1 MTWTGRLP
9 GLVIDFTLTVLL
21 AFFTVN
27 RYSPEFINADV
38 ILNSVM
44 SLQNITLFYW
54 GQNRVVNILPLVIY
68 PIRDPALNLYI
79 CLMTATM
86 VFYLLVWF
94 WADRLSKSNDSDE
107 HSAPGRRVIF
117 LSLST
122 IILLIFKPFAV
133 FEIVTW
139 HIEYTLSYLLLGV
152 AFFYYVEKRKS
163 SPAIFPVTVF
173 LMALAIGVNYST
185 IIPVLALAVGYVF
198 VKRRIDKVSL
208 VFGFLATGLFLSWIF
223 VSRLY
228 PGNGISYYGFHFAK
242 ITEYLPLAAA
252 NLLDAISLNN
262 ALVVIL
268 VACLLKILAIR
279 LSSEKALSDASRRG
293 APIMMLIVFSIV
305 WFLLF
310 STNTWVVANEFR
322 FRYFI
327 PVLFAGMILLSFVI
341 KDIVLL
347 LKTRRNH
354 ILSGVL
360 IAFLMLILAHPIVFP
375 RDYPIFKRF
384 DAVIPVDVDG
394 YAGDYWSV
402 WPAVMNDLLADK
414 NSSGFAYRAVG
425 NRENV
430 IRSLS
435 GNKRGSGKLV
445 IGCLKSSVDEC
456 HKQISGMIGHVTLD
470 NAELVGKDFRLLKM
484 SR

>member
-68 PIRDPALNLYI
+68 PIRDPALNLFA
-79 CLMTATM
+79 CLMMSTI
-86 VFYLLVWF
+86 VFYLLIWF

-107 HSAPGRRVIF
+107 RSALVRRAIF

-122 IILLIFKPFAV
+122 IILLIFKPSAV

-139 HIEYTLSYLLLGV
+139 HIEYTLSYLLLGG
-152 AFFYYVEKRKS
+152 AFFYDGEKRKS
-163 SPAIFPVTVF
+163 GPVIFLVTAF
-173 LMALAIGVNYST
+173 LLALAIGVNYST
-185 IIPVLALAVGYVF
+185 IIPALALAVGYVF
-198 VKRRIDKVSL
+198 VQRKIDKGSL
-208 VFGFLATGLFLSWIF
+208 VFGFLAAGLFLSWIF

-228 PGNGISYYGFHFAK
+228 PGSGISYYGFHFAK
-242 ITEYLPLAAA
+242 IPAYLPLVAG
-252 NLLDAISLNN
+252 NILDAISLNN
-262 ALVVIL
+262 ALVVML
-268 VACLLKILAIR
+268 VLCLLRILALR
-279 LSSEKALSDASRRG
+279 LSPEKALADFSRRG
-293 APIMMLIVFSIV
+293 AYIVTLVVFSIG

-310 STNTWVVANEFR
+310 ATNTWVAANEFR

-327 PVLFAGMILLSFVI
+327 PILFAGLILLSFAI
-341 KDIVLL
+341 KDIALFFN
-347 LKTRRNH
+347 TRQNH
-354 ILSGVL
+354 ILSGAL
-360 IAFLMLILAHPIVFP
+360 IAVLMIFLAHPVVLP
-375 RDYPIFKRF
+375 RDYPIFQRI
-384 DAVIPVDVDG
+384 DAVIPIDVDG

-402 WPAVMNDLLADK
+402 WPAVMKDLMADK

-425 NRENV
+425 NRDNV

-435 GNKRGSGKLV
+435 GNKRGRGKLV

-470 NAELVGKDFRLLKM
+470 NAELVGKDFWLLKM